1 MTTELT
7 GSLTLEKPIH
17 EYLRDH
23 AQRNPDHTA
32 ITFYGRNYSYGWLD
46 EATDRLATFLLDR
59 GIRKGDCVALYMQN
73 SPQYVIA
80 HFAAQKIGA
89 TVAPCNPMFKEWE
102 LEFEL
107 GDTKAKA
114 IFVLDEL
121 FERFAAIA
129 DRTSVETVVLS
140 SYEDFLPEGVMPEG
154 IAGEFVRSAGDHAAV
169 LASAIPLMSIL
180 TDESIAID
188 PERLEVDFDMHED
201 VSLLMYTSGTTGKP
215 KGAMLTYE
223 NVEFK
228 TACLVRTYELTADD
242 VVLAVMPIFHIA
254 GMLVGMNA
262 PIMAGAT
269 MAIIARFEPDTMLQV
284 IENAGVTFTYTTPI
298 MNIQMLEHN
307 EDGRYSLDSLRG
319 SIGTSFG
326 LQVTEELSNRWQ
338 QVAGVPFI
346 EFAYGMSETHT
357 ADTMQRLD
365 EYRWGS
371 VGKPTYETEIEIR
384 SLEDRSQPV
393 PVGEIGE
400 IVVRSRSVFKGYL
413 GREEATA
420 ASKQDGWYFSGDIGR
435 FDEDGFMYFQGRNKE
450 MIKCNGYS
458 VFPEEVE
465 EFLARHS
472 DVSAVA
478 VIGVPDPVRGE
489 SVMAFVVPT
498 ANATVTE
505 EELVAWS
512 REHMAAYKYPRE
524 VRFVDSLPQTSTGKL
539 LRRILRDQI
548 TEERNGDD

>member
-17 EYLRDH
+17 EYLHDH

-188 PERLEVDFDMHED
+188 PERLKVDFDMHED

-228 TACLVRTYELTADD
+228 TACLVRTYELTPDD

-269 MAIIARFEPDTMLQV
+269 MTIIARFEPDTMLQV
-284 IENAGVTFTYTTPI
+284 IENAGVTFT
-298 MNIQMLEHN
+298 NARAQ
-307 EDGRYSLDSLRG
+307 RRRSLLAR
-319 SIGTSFG
+319 
-326 LQVTEELSNRWQ
+326 LP
-338 QVAGVPFI
+338 A
-346 EFAYGMSETHT
+346 
-357 ADTMQRLD
+357 RLD
-365 EYRWGS
+365 RD
-371 VGKPTYETEIEIR
+371 KFRPA
-384 SLEDRSQPV
+384 
-393 PVGEIGE
+393 
-400 IVVRSRSVFKGYL
+400 GY
-413 GREEATA
+413 
-420 ASKQDGWYFSGDIGR
+420 
-435 FDEDGFMYFQGRNKE
+435 
-450 MIKCNGYS
+450 
-458 VFPEEVE
+458 
-465 EFLARHS
+465 
-472 DVSAVA
+472 
-478 VIGVPDPVRGE
+478 
-489 SVMAFVVPT
+489 
-498 ANATVTE
+498 
-505 EELVAWS
+505 
-512 REHMAAYKYPRE
+512 
-524 VRFVDSLPQTSTGKL
+524 
-539 LRRILRDQI
+539 
-548 TEERNGDD
+548 